1 MGKTNDELPPRSWF
15 PPGLIGDI
23 AYYIMRA
30 APHPNPQI
38 ALTGAIALFAGMTGK
53 AYNTYTFAGLN
64 VYILV
69 LAKTAMGKEAANSGI
84 SKLLTAISA
93 KIPAAKT
100 FKGPMLI
107 SSAGLLKWLADN
119 PSCVSVVGEFGY
131 KLKSW
136 HSPKASPNDEML
148 KAVLLDLYGK
158 SGQDNSVDPMAY
170 SDSAKST
177 GPIKA
182 PALTLLC
189 ESVPSVVN
197 EALSEQAVA
206 SGFVPRFYVVY
217 VEGNRARFQEDLI
230 GTPPTDLVERL
241 AAVAAK
247 CLELN
252 SLQQARVVG
261 ITDDAKAMF
270 RSFSDWITDQVN
282 ASASE
287 VHRELLSRAHL
298 KAVKLASLQ
307 AVAVNFENPV
317 VSVAEVDWAIHWV
330 QEQTAKLLSQFES
343 GELGVVA
350 GNEVMQLNELRRVFQ
365 ECVRSDFERVEKSN
379 YRGTKE
385 MHIMEIVTHSYI
397 SNRLYNLPTFKSD
410 PKGASMAINR
420 AVRVLVENG
429 EFEEVG
435 ASELWDFYGAPR
447 RAKAYREPLKNF
459 NSKVRLENGG
469 VTFFD

>member
-1 MGKTNDELPPRSWF
+1 MGNTNDELPPRSWF

-23 AYYIMRA
+23 AYFIMRA

-38 ALTGAIALFAGMTGK
+38 ALTGAIALFAGITGK

-84 SKLLTAISA
+84 SKLLAAISA

-107 SSAGLLKWLADN
+107 SSAGLLKWLAEN

-131 KLKSW
+131 KLKAW

-158 SGQDNSVDPMAY
+158 SGHDNSVDPMAY
-170 SDSAKST
+170 SDAAKST

-182 PALTLLC
+182 PALSLLC

-197 EALSEQAVA
+197 EALNEQAVA

-230 GTPPTDLVERL
+230 GIPPDDLVDRL
-241 AAVAAK
+241 ATVAAK

-252 SLQQARVVG
+252 SLQKVRVVA
-261 ITDDAKAMF
+261 ISDDAKAMF
-270 RSFSDWITDQVN
+270 RDFSDWITDQVN
-282 ASASE
+282 ASSSE

-307 AVAVNFENPV
+307 AVACSFENPV

-330 QEQTAKLLSQFES
+330 QEQTAKLLSQFEN
-343 GELGVVA
+343 GEMGVVG
-350 GNEVMQLNELRRVFQ
+350 GNEVMQQNEVRRAFQ
-365 ECVRSDFERVEKSN
+365 ECIKSDYDKVLKTN
-379 YRGTKE
+379 YRGPRT
-385 MHIMEIVTHSYI
+385 MHLMQIVTHSYL
-397 SNRLYNLPTFKSD
+397 SNRLYRLPTFKLD
-410 PKGASMAINR
+410 PKGPSQAIQR
-420 AVRVLVENG
+420 AIRGLIDNG
-429 EFEEVG
+429 ELEEVG
-435 ASELWDFYGAPR
+435 AVELWDYYGEAR
-447 RAKAYREPLKNF
+447 RAKAYREPMKNTK
-459 NSKVRLENGG
+459 SKLRLENGG
-469 VTFFD
+469 ITFDL

>member
-1 MGKTNDELPPRSWF
+1 MGTDDELPPRSWF

-23 AYYIMRA
+23 AYFIMRA
-30 APHPNPQI
+30 APHPNRHI
-38 ALTGAIALFAGMTGK
+38 AMAAAVALFAGITGK

-107 SSAGLLKWLADN
+107 SSAGLLKWLAEN

-131 KLKSW
+131 KLKAW

-148 KAVLLDLYGK
+148 KAVLLDLFGK

-170 SDSAKST
+170 SDAAKST

-182 PALTLLC
+182 PALSLLC

-197 EALSEQAVA
+197 EALNEQAVA

-217 VEGNRARFQEDLI
+217 VEGNRARFQEDLL
-230 GTPPTDLVERL
+230 GAPSDDLVARL

-252 SLQQARVVG
+252 SLQKVRIVA
-261 ITDDAKAMF
+261 ISDEAKVLF
-270 RSFSDWITDQVN
+270 RNFSDSITDQVN
-282 ASASE
+282 ATSSE
-287 VHRELLSRAHL
+287 IHRELLSRAYL

-307 AVAVNFENPV
+307 AVAVNFESPV
-317 VSVAEVDWAIHWV
+317 VSVAEVDWAIEWV
-330 QEQTAKLLSQFES
+330 QEQTTKLLSQFES
-343 GELGVVA
+343 GEMGMVA
-350 GNEVMQLNELRRVFQ
+350 GNELMQQNELRRVFH
-365 ECVRSDFERVEKSN
+365 ECIRSDFQRVEKSN

-385 MHIMEIVTHSYI
+385 MHMMGIVTHSYM
-397 SNRLYNLPTFKSD
+397 SNRLYNLPTFKND
-410 PKGASMAINR
+410 PKGASQAIQR
-420 AVRVLVENG
+420 ALRVLIDDG
-429 EFEEVG
+429 ELEDVG
-435 ASELWDFYGAPR
+435 PMELWDIYGSSK
-447 RAKAYREPLKNF
+447 RAKAYREPIKNLH
-459 NSKVRLENGG
+459 SKVRLENGG
-469 VTFFD
+469 ITFFD